1 MNKLSLLSA
10 ADVQTSMKEWLITQ
24 RKSQKLSRD
33 QLAAL
38 SAVPSSTIKKFET
51 TGQISFRQF
60 LLLWQSLDNLE
71 RLNTLTLSTRKERQ
85 IPRSIE
91 EVLKG

>member
-38 SAVPSSTIKKFET
+38 SAVPSSTIKKFEK
-51 TGQISFRQF
+51 TGQISFRQL

-71 RLNTLTLSTRKERQ
+71 HLNTLTKSTQKERQ
-85 IPRSIE
+85 IPRTIE
-91 EVLKG
+91 EVLEG